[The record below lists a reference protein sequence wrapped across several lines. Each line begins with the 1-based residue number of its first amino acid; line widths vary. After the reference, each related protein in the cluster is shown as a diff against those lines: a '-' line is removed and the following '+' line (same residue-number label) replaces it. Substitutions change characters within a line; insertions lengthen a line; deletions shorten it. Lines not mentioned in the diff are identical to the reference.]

1 MRRSVKLLTLFTVL
15 ALILTGIGT
24 RVSAQDAV
32 TIQFWTRDSNRAA
45 VETLVKAYNALGKN
59 QIEVTVIPAS
69 EYITKV
75 GTAAASGAAP
85 DLLAV
90 DLIYVPAF
98 AANGQLADITD
109 LAKGLSYFDKLS
121 PSHVRLATYEDKIYG
136 LPFNAEGSILL
147 YNKALFTAA
156 GLDPEK
162 PPTTWDEIYEYA
174 KKITALGDETYGYYF
189 SGSCA
194 GCNAFTYLPLIWA
207 SGGDVLSADGTTATL
222 TDPAVKAA
230 LEFYKKLW
238 DEKLVPEGSKV
249 DTGTDFL
256 GAFLSGKI
264 GMAGSGAFSISV
276 LKNEHPDIDFGLT
289 FLPGQTGG
297 KSSFAGG
304 DSIAIP
310 SGSQHPAE
318 AFDFIA
324 WLTSDEVQLE
334 QYAKIAQLP
343 VRIDLTSNK
352 YFEEDPRLSTN
363 AEAMAIGK
371 TPYSLVYNELFN
383 DANGPWLAMIQKA
396 IYDGDVDGAI
406 AEAQERFTQILTA
419 K

>member
-1 MRRSVKLLTLFTVL
+1 MRRSVKLLTLFTVF

-59 QIEVTVIPAS
+59 QVEVTVIPAAD
-69 EYITKV
+69 YITKV
-75 GTAAASGAAP
+75 GTAAAGGAAP

-109 LAKGLSYFDKLS
+109 LAKGLPYFDKLS

-162 PPTTWDEIYEYA
+162 SPTSWDELYEYA
-174 KKITALGDETYGYYF
+174 KKITALGDDTYGFYF

-194 GCNAFTYLPLIWA
+194 GCNAFTFLPLIWA
-207 SGGDVLSADGTTATL
+207 SGGDVLSADGKTATL

-230 LEFYKKLW
+230 LELYKKMW

-249 DTGTDFL
+249 DTGNDFL
-256 GAFLSGKI
+256 GAFLSGKV
-264 GMAGSGAFSISV
+264 GMAGSGAF
-276 LKNEHPDIDFGLT
+276 L
-289 FLPGQTGG
+289 
-297 KSSFAGG
+297 
-304 DSIAIP
+304 
-310 SGSQHPAE
+310 
-318 AFDFIA
+318 
-324 WLTSDEVQLE
+324 
-334 QYAKIAQLP
+334 
-343 VRIDLTSNK
+343 VRVRS
-352 YFEEDPRLSTN
+352 RS
-363 AEAMAIGK
+363 A
-371 TPYSLVYNELFN
+371 S
-383 DANGPWLAMIQKA
+383 
-396 IYDGDVDGAI
+396 
-406 AEAQERFTQILTA
+406 
-419 K
+419 

>member
-1 MRRSVKLLTLFTVL
+1 MHRSVKLITLCIVL
-15 ALILTGIGT
+15 ALGLAGLGT
-24 RVSAQDAV
+24 RAAAQDAV

-59 QIEVTVIPAS
+59 QIEVTVIPAAD
-69 EYITKV
+69 YITKV
-75 GTAAASGAAP
+75 GTAAAGGAAP

-109 LAKGLSYFDKLS
+109 LAKALPYFDKLS
-121 PSHVRLATYEDKIYG
+121 PSHVRLATYQDKIYG

-147 YNKALFTAA
+147 YNKTLFKAA

-162 PPTTWDEIYEYA
+162 PPTNWAEIYDAA
-174 KKITALGDETYGYYF
+174 KKITALGDENYGFWF

-194 GCNAFTYLPLIWA
+194 GCNAFTFLPLIWA
-207 SGGDVLSADGTTATL
+207 SGGDVLSADGTQPTL
-222 TDPAVKAA
+222 TDPAVKSA

-256 GAFLSGKI
+256 GAFLTGKI

-289 FLPGQTGG
+289 FLPGENGG

-310 SGSQHPAE
+310 SGSQHPKE

-324 WLTSDEVQLE
+324 WMSSDEVQLE
-334 QYAKIAQLP
+334 QYAKLAQLP

-352 YFEEDPRLSTN
+352 YFDADPRLSTN

-396 IYDGDVDGAI
+396 VYDGDVDGAI
-406 AEAQERFTQILTA
+406 AEAQDRFTQIMA
-419 K
+419 PK